1 MKHEAIYKLY
11 SNAVTIEETENGTLT
26 VFDITGD
33 QITIDDSAVSTK
45 ATELETA
52 AAAEEAQKE
61 IDAANGNQKLL
72 DLGLTQAEATAL
84 TGYKPTE

>member
-11 SNAVTIEETENGTLT
+11 SNAVTIEEAEDGTLT
-26 VFDITGD
+26 VFDASGN

-52 AAAEEAQKE
+52 ANTEKTQKE
-61 IDAANGNQKLL
+61 TDAANGNQKLL
-72 DLGLTQAEATAL
+72 ELGLTQAEVTAM
-84 TGYKPTE
+84 TGYKPSE